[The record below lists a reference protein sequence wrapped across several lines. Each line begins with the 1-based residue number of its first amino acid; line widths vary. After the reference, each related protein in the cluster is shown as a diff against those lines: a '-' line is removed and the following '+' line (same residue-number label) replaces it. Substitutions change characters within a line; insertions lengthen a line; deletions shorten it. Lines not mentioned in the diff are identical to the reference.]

1 MLSCSFFIVSC
12 KKEGC
17 TDSQAENFNPNANE
31 DDGSCTYASDLLQI
45 NVNPKFG
52 AQNFY
57 LDSAFVTS
65 EGYFVKFT
73 DLRFYISDLKNGND
87 VLCDAALYDL
97 RETQHRLISKSGDFS
112 KYSSLTGN
120 VGIDS
125 AINHD
130 DPSAFPNDSPLN
142 ISNAGLMHWGWNTGY
157 IFISIEGKV
166 DTLSTG
172 NNFDHSFSF
181 HVGTV
186 QFLDS
191 LDFEN
196 LTWTPTSDGHKLDW
210 TLDLQ
215 AFLDNSQSAIDL
227 KNEFLTHS
235 GSGQL
240 LLAEKVK
247 NNFLIALTP

>member
-1 MLSCSFFIVSC
+1 MLTCSFFIASC

-17 TDSQAENFNPNANE
+17 TDSQAENYNPNANE

-57 LDSAFVTS
+57 LDSAFETS

-73 DLRFYISDLKNGND
+73 DIKFYISELKNGND
-87 VLCDAALYDL
+87 VLCDVALYDL
-97 RETQHRLISKSGDFS
+97 RQTQHNLTSIPGDYS
-112 KYSSLTGN
+112 KYGSLFGEI
-120 VGIDS
+120 GIDS
-125 AINHD
+125 VINHS

-142 ISNAGLMHWGWNTGY
+142 ISNAGLMHWGWNPGY

-166 DTLSTG
+166 DTLATG
-172 NNFDHSFSF
+172 NNFNHNISF
-181 HVGTV
+181 HVGTD
-186 QFLDS
+186 QFLQSFGFD
-191 LDFEN
+191 N
-196 LTWTPTSDGHKLDW
+196 LIWIPTDDGYKLDW

-215 AFLDNSQSAIDL
+215 AFLNNSQSAIDL

-235 GSGQL
+235 GSGQMI
-240 LLAEKVK
+240 LAEKVK
-247 NNFLIALTP
+247 NNFLIALTQ